1 MDTRY
6 SITITPDVDDETLY
20 HVEVVP
26 QDGEAAHT
34 YRVHVNAQYADTFAG
49 ARTSV
54 ETVLKTTFYFLL
66 ERESPP
72 EILSEFALS
81 DVATY
86 FPEFPDVLLERLKPQ
101 R

>member
-6 SITITPDVDDETLY
+6 SITITPDTEDDALY

-49 ARTSV
+49 ATTSV
-54 ETVLKTTFYFLL
+54 ESVLKTTFYFLL
-66 ERESPP
+66 EKESPQ
-72 EILSEFALS
+72 EILSEFSLA

-86 FPEFPDVLLERLKPQ
+86 FPEFPDELLQRLSSK